1 MLIILGKIKMKVGHI
16 LIQQH
21 MTNIFHQFLS
31 LLIGLLTL
39 FRMAFF
45 RAANRGRVQNS
56 RIIIRTNSLMYLVF
70 FNDIHFFN
78 DISFFT
84 RHLTL
89 MQYYNGSNYVEN
101 CTINSCNQEIY
112 ISCFILIQSECN
124 ECFYFLLIN
133 INKQRLSKIFD

>member
-1 MLIILGKIKMKVGHI
+1 MFIILGKIKMKVGHI

-45 RAANRGRVQNS
+45 RAANRGRVKNS
-56 RIIIRTNSLMYLVF
+56 RIIIQTNSLMYLV
-70 FNDIHFFN
+70 FFN

-89 MQYYNGSNYVEN
+89 MQYYNGSNYAEN
-101 CTINSCNQEIY
+101 CTINSCNCEIY

-124 ECFYFLLIN
+124 ECFYFLLVN